1 MALNLGLAVL
11 AAGLSRR
18 FGPDDKLMALLE
30 GRPLCDHIAQ
40 TAAALDVSPKL
51 AICAPD
57 SAAAAVFAAR
67 GFQIVENPHPDDGLS
82 GSVKL
87 AARRAVDA
95 GLDGLVICLADMP
108 FVPLVHLER
117 LCSRWLDAGCPPV
130 MASRASGPEGWIT
143 PPAIFSAA
151 VFPELL
157 MMSGDAG
164 ARALL
169 VNAETVEAPPESL
182 ADFDTMDDFRR
193 AETI

>member
-1 MALNLGLAVL
+1 MAPNLGLAVL

-40 TAAALDVSPKL
+40 TASALDVSPKL

-57 SAAAAVFAAR
+57 SAAAAIFAVR
-67 GFQIVENPHPDDGLS
+67 GFEIVENPRPDDGLS

-87 AARRAVDA
+87 AARYAVDA

-108 FVPLVHLER
+108 FVPLAHLTR
-117 LCSRWLDAGCPPV
+117 LRDRWLYAGRPPAI
-130 MASRASGPEGWIT
+130 ASRASGSGGWVT

-151 VFPELL
+151 AFPELL
-157 MMSGDAG
+157 TMSGDTG

-169 VNAETVEAPPESL
+169 SNAETVELAAGKL
-182 ADFDTMDDFRR
+182 ADFDTLDDFRR
-193 AETI
+193 AETT